1 MSYQKKAALPSRPK
15 TEGRDEQSGKLKRHS
30 KATPNTPVSDSKAAI
45 LKTAARRQRQNT
57 IHLTPPK
64 PQAFIPKIMN
74 EQPGKF
80 KSPRETPSPRR
91 GKCITAGSNGMKD
104 RRSTASHCKKSAIQ
118 HVMPKKHSLS
128 QVKQQSSLYTVQEY
142 AISQPHKI
150 APTLHPRKSLQ
161 TSSYLT
167 VLEENSAIS
176 NAEKSSN
183 LKEMEFKL
191 NWKKASAAK
200 ERNETSKHPMQST
213 GNYNLSPINGKDIMN
228 KTARVKAALDVAEGD
243 ILSFLNKAPLH
254 LGQENDREIEH
265 KNWKK
270 ASVAKKRDEASKYP
284 RQSTENCNLSPI
296 NGKDRMNKTT
306 TEKSTFDV
314 AEGDIL
320 TFSNNAHLHLGQER
334 YHEIKHKNW
343 KMESAAKERGETSK
357 QPRQSNENYSSSS
370 INGKDRMNKTTTEK
384 STFDVAEGDILTFS
398 NNAHLHLGQERY
410 HEIKHKNWKMES
422 AAKERGE
429 TSKQPRQSNE
439 NYSSSSINGKD
450 RMNKTTTEKSTFDVA
465 EGDILTFSNNAHLHL
480 GQERYHEIKHK
491 NWKMESAA
499 KERGETSKQPR
510 QSNENYYSS
519 SIDGKDRM
527 TKTTT
532 EKSTLDVAEGDTLT
546 FFNNAP
552 LHLGEEKQREINHKT
567 RRRSQT
573 RTKSKVNRQFT
584 ITIDKEEFEETM
596 RVLKSMKG
604 ITQIEELPPFHS
616 LESRATPIEF
626 KEINLPVISCQLVEE
641 KKMVAAPQ
649 SKTACKDETKSC
661 KTLLQ
666 VPSKG
671 RRIGQ
676 CSRSSESSVSEC
688 SSDDSLSSET
698 GRKRRSAV
706 CSAAS
711 SSEMEEERRFLRV
724 LYKMF

>member
-176 NAEKSSN
+176 NTEKSSN

-296 NGKDRMNKTT
+296 NGKDIMNKTT
-306 TEKSTFDV
+306 RVKPTLDV

-320 TFSNNAHLHLGQER
+320 TFSNNAYLHLGQER
-334 YHEIKHKNW
+334 HREKKHKNW
-343 KMESAAKERGETSK
+343 KIESAAKERDKTSK

-384 STFDVAEGDILTFS
+384 STFDVA
-398 NNAHLHLGQERY
+398 
-410 HEIKHKNWKMES
+410 
-422 AAKERGE
+422 
-429 TSKQPRQSNE
+429 
-439 NYSSSSINGKD
+439 
-450 RMNKTTTEKSTFDVA
+450 
-465 EGDILTFSNNAHLHL
+465 GDILTFSNNAHLHL

-671 RRIGQ
+671 RRMGQ

-688 SSDDSLSSET
+688 SSNNSLSSET

>member
-1 MSYQKKAALPSRPK
+1 MSYQKKAVLPSRPK

-80 KSPRETPSPRR
+80 VSPRETPSPRR

-243 ILSFLNKAPLH
+243 ILSFLNKAPLN
-254 LGQENDREIEH
+254 LGQKNDREIEH

-370 INGKDRMNKTTTEK
+370 INGKDRMNKTTT
-384 STFDVAEGDILTFS
+384 D
-398 NNAHLHLGQERY
+398 
-410 HEIKHKNWKMES
+410 
-422 AAKERGE
+422 
-429 TSKQPRQSNE
+429 
-439 NYSSSSINGKD
+439 
-450 RMNKTTTEKSTFDVA
+450 KSTFDVA

-527 TKTTT
+527 NKTTT

-641 KKMVAAPQ
+641 KKVVAAPQ

-671 RRIGQ
+671 RRMGQ

>member
-1 MSYQKKAALPSRPK
+1 MSYQKKAVLPSRPK

-80 KSPRETPSPRR
+80 VSPKETPSPRR

-104 RRSTASHCKKSAIQ
+104 RRSTALHCKKSAIQ

-243 ILSFLNKAPLH
+243 ILSFLDKAPLH
-254 LGQENDREIEH
+254 LGQKNDREIEH

-410 HEIKHKNWKMES
+410 HEIK
-422 AAKERGE
+422 
-429 TSKQPRQSNE
+429 
-439 NYSSSSINGKD
+439 Y
-450 RMNKTTTEKSTFDVA
+450 
-465 EGDILTFSNNAHLHL
+465 
-480 GQERYHEIKHK
+480 K

-616 LESRATPIEF
+616 LESRATPMEF

-641 KKMVAAPQ
+641 KKVVAAPQ

-671 RRIGQ
+671 RRMGQ
-676 CSRSSESSVSEC
+676 CIRSSESSVSEC

>member
-1 MSYQKKAALPSRPK
+1 MSYQKKAVLPSRPK

-80 KSPRETPSPRR
+80 VSPRETPSPRR

-243 ILSFLNKAPLH
+243 ILSFLDKAPLH
-254 LGQENDREIEH
+254 LGQKNDREIEH

-439 NYSSSSINGKD
+439 NY
-450 RMNKTTTEKSTFDVA
+450 
-465 EGDILTFSNNAHLHL
+465 
-480 GQERYHEIKHK
+480 
-491 NWKMESAA
+491 
-499 KERGETSKQPR
+499 
-510 QSNENYYSS
+510 YSS

-527 TKTTT
+527 NKTTT

-641 KKMVAAPQ
+641 KKVVAAPQ

-671 RRIGQ
+671 RRMGQ

>member
-1 MSYQKKAALPSRPK
+1 MSYQKKAVLPSQPK
-15 TEGRDEQSGKLKRHS
+15 TEGRDEQSGKLKRQS

-45 LKTAARRQRQNT
+45 LKTAVRRQRQNT
-57 IHLTPPK
+57 IHLTPQK

-80 KSPRETPSPRR
+80 VSPRETPSPRR
-91 GKCITAGSNGMKD
+91 GKCITAGFNGMKD
-104 RRSTASHCKKSAIQ
+104 RRSTASHCKKSATQ
-118 HVMPKKHSLS
+118 HVVPKKHSSS

-176 NAEKSSN
+176 NTEKSSN

-191 NWKKASAAK
+191 NWKKSSAAK
-200 ERNETSKHPMQST
+200 ERDETSKHPMQST
-213 GNYNLSPINGKDIMN
+213 ENYNLSPINGKDIMN
-228 KTARVKAALDVAEGD
+228 KTARVKPTLDVAEGD
-243 ILSFLNKAPLH
+243 ILSFLSKAPLH
-254 LGQENDREIEH
+254 LGRENDREIEH

-270 ASVAKKRDEASKYP
+270 ASAAKEGDETSKYP
-284 RQSTENCNLSPI
+284 RQSTENYNLSPI
-296 NGKDRMNKTT
+296 NGKDIMNKTT
-306 TEKSTFDV
+306 RVKPTLDV

-320 TFSNNAHLHLGQER
+320 TFSNNAYLHLGQER
-334 YHEIKHKNW
+334 HHEIKHKNWKIESAAKERAETSKHPRQSNENYSSSSINGKDRMNKTTRVKPTLDVAEGDILTFSNNAPLHLGQERHHEIKHKNW

-384 STFDVAEGDILTFS
+384 ST
-398 NNAHLHLGQERY
+398 
-410 HEIKHKNWKMES
+410 
-422 AAKERGE
+422 
-429 TSKQPRQSNE
+429 
-439 NYSSSSINGKD
+439 
-450 RMNKTTTEKSTFDVA
+450 
-465 EGDILTFSNNAHLHL
+465 
-480 GQERYHEIKHK
+480 
-491 NWKMESAA
+491 
-499 KERGETSKQPR
+499 
-510 QSNENYYSS
+510 
-519 SIDGKDRM
+519 
-527 TKTTT
+527 
-532 EKSTLDVAEGDTLT
+532 LDVAEGDTLT
-546 FFNNAP
+546 FFSNAP

-567 RRRSQT
+567 RRRRQN

-641 KKMVAAPQ
+641 KKIVAAPQ
-649 SKTACKDETKSC
+649 SKTACIDETKSC

-671 RRIGQ
+671 RRMGQ

-724 LYKMF
+724 LYKII

>member
-1 MSYQKKAALPSRPK
+1 MSYQKKAVLPSRPK

-57 IHLTPPK
+57 IHLTPSK

-176 NAEKSSN
+176 NTEKSSN

-270 ASVAKKRDEASKYP
+270 ASVAKKRDEASKNP

-296 NGKDRMNKTT
+296 NGKDIMNKTT
-306 TEKSTFDV
+306 RVKPTLDV

-320 TFSNNAHLHLGQER
+320 TFSNNAYLHLGQER
-334 YHEIKHKNW
+334 H
-343 KMESAAKERGETSK
+343 R
-357 QPRQSNENYSSSS
+357 
-370 INGKDRMNKTTTEK
+370 
-384 STFDVAEGDILTFS
+384 
-398 NNAHLHLGQERY
+398 
-410 HEIKHKNWKMES
+410 EIKHKNWKMES

-527 TKTTT
+527 TKTTM

-573 RTKSKVNRQFT
+573 RTKSKVNHQFT

-641 KKMVAAPQ
+641 KKVVAAPQ

-671 RRIGQ
+671 RRMGQ

-688 SSDDSLSSET
+688 SSNNSLSSET